1 MNTPKI
7 ARVYVSSATVCF
19 DKAFDYLLPAD
30 IAEIAAVG
38 ARVLVP
44 FGRSNKKRLGIIY
57 EILPPDSSDLSVIKP
72 IASIVDKQPLIS
84 DEMLRLADFISERCF
99 CTFYDAVKPMLP
111 PGINVNI
118 VSVYK
123 AAKILPRG
131 IDLSPEQRRIYECV
145 GNSENGVRRERLC
158 EIFGIE
164 ENSELLADMVSK
176 GALEDFDNTVRK
188 VGDASVKMAQ
198 LCEFDSDDEFE
209 SVCKTLTKK
218 QMAVVDFLRETQSAS
233 VKEICYFA
241 GVTSAVV
248 TALVKKEVIELYEN
262 EVYRSPY
269 ASYGE
274 GERSPISLTDEQQAA
289 YDGLKAMNE
298 RCAADNKGAAALLY
312 GVTGSGKTQVFLRL
326 IDDVT
331 AGGKGVI
338 VMVPE
343 IALTPQTMSIFQ
355 RRYGSRVA
363 IFHSAMSL
371 GQRNDE
377 FKRVMRGEAQIAIG
391 TRSAIFAP
399 FRNLGLIIMDEEQE
413 HTYKSESTPR
423 YSAKDAAKFRCMYN
437 SCLFLMASATPSVE
451 TFSAAKAGK
460 IPMFTMKKRYGGV
473 HLPKV
478 RTVNMKDQYLKGNF
492 GIFSDELC
500 NSISAVL
507 NEGMQSILL
516 LNRRGY
522 NVFVTCRGCGEVKSC
537 PNCSISLTY
546 HSANNRLM
554 CHYCGYSE
562 DFSATCSKCGG
573 KQMRLSGYGTQK
585 AEEELQLIFPK
596 ARILR
601 MDADTTMTRF
611 SHEKKLTAFANGE
624 YDIMI
629 GTQMVAKGLD
639 FPNVTLVGVIN
650 ADQSLF
656 ATDFRSAERSFSL
669 FTQVIGRSGRGK
681 NEGEAIIQTIAP
693 ENEIIWQSAKQDY
706 DAFFETEIGA
716 RKLLKYPPFCN
727 ICVVGFV
734 GEERDAVGECANY
747 FFDRL
752 KTALCGDYSDQRMI
766 VLGPSVAGVPK
777 ISGKYRYRIILKCKN
792 SSKFRRLIR
801 ELLVSVMNIRKYKNV
816 TVFADIDPE
825 SIM

>member
-1 MNTPKI
+1 MELSKI
-7 ARVYVSSATVCF
+7 AKVYVSSTTIGF

-30 IAEIAAVG
+30 IAESAHVG
-38 ARVLVP
+38 SRVLVP

-57 EILPPDSSDLSVIKP
+57 DILPGDSSDLSVIKP
-72 IASIVDKQPLIS
+72 IVSIVDKTPLIS
-84 DEMLRLADFISERCF
+84 DEMIKLAQFLSERCF
-99 CTFYDAVKPMLP
+99 CTFFDAVKPMLP

-118 VSVYK
+118 VSVFK
-123 AAKILPRG
+123 AGTLKSG
-131 IDLSPEQRRIYECV
+131 VDLSPEERRIYECV
-145 GNSENGVRRERLC
+145 ANSESGVRRERIC

-164 ENSELLADMVSK
+164 PDSAVLSDMVDK
-176 GALEDFDNTVRK
+176 GALIDFDDTVRK
-188 VGDASVKMAQ
+188 VGDASVKMAR
-198 LCEFDSDDEFE
+198 LRAFESEDDFDSA
-209 SVCKTLTKK
+209 CKLLTKK
-218 QMAVVDFLRETQSAS
+218 QKSVVDFLNQTQSAS
-233 VKEICYFA
+233 VKEICYFS
-241 GVTSAVV
+241 GVTAAVI
-248 TALVKKEVIELYEN
+248 TALVKKGIVELFEN
-262 EVYRSPY
+262 EIYRSPY
-269 ASYGE
+269 SMYNE
-274 GERSPISLTDEQQAA
+274 GVRKNIMLSDEQQTA
-289 YDGLKAMNE
+289 YDGLKEIIN
-298 RCAADNKGAAALLY
+298 RCENDKKGAAALLY

-331 AGGKGVI
+331 DSDRGVI

-355 RRYGSRVA
+355 CRYGSHVA

-437 SCLFLMASATPSVE
+437 NCLFLTASATPSIE
-451 TFSAAKAGK
+451 TFSAAKADK
-460 IPMFTMKKRYGGV
+460 IPMFTMKKRYGNV

-478 RTVNMKDQYLKGNF
+478 RTVNMKDQYMKGNF

-500 NSISAVL
+500 NSLSAVL

-522 NVFVTCRGCGEVKSC
+522 NVVVTCRNCGEVKAC

-546 HSANNRLM
+546 HSDNKRLM

-562 DFSATCSKCGG
+562 DYSDTCSKCGG

-585 AEEELQLIFPK
+585 AEEELQMIFPK

-639 FPNVTLVGVIN
+639 FPNVVLVGVIN

-669 FTQVIGRSGRGK
+669 FTQVIGRSGRGE
-681 NEGEAIIQTIAP
+681 NEGEAIIQTITP

-706 DAFFETEIGA
+706 DAFYQTEIGA
-716 RKLLKYPPFCN
+716 RRLLKYPPFCN
-727 ICVVGFV
+727 ICVIGFV
-734 GEERDAVGECANY
+734 GEDRESVEDCSKY

-752 KTALCGDYSDQRMI
+752 TKSLCGDYSDQRMI

-792 SSKFRRLIR
+792 SSRFRALIR

>member
-1 MNTPKI
+1 MEAPKI
-7 ARVYVSSATVCF
+7 AKVYVSSTTICF
-19 DKAFDYLLPAD
+19 DKAFDYLLPSD
-30 IAEIAAVG
+30 IAAAAQIG

-57 EILPPDSSDLSVIKP
+57 DIMPAASSDLSVIKP
-72 IASIVDKQPLIS
+72 ISQIIDKQSLIS
-84 DEMLRLADFISERCF
+84 DEMIKLAEFISERCF

-123 AAKILPRG
+123 AANLSRG

-145 GNSENGVRRERLC
+145 ANSENGVRRERIC
-158 EIFGIE
+158 EIFGID
-164 ENSELLADMVSK
+164 ENSELLSDMVAK
-176 GALEDFDNTVRK
+176 GALFDFDDTVRK

-198 LCEFDSDDEFE
+198 LCEFESDDEFE
-209 SVCKTLTKK
+209 SACKTLTKK
-218 QMAVVDFLRETQSAS
+218 QKSVVEFLIETQSAS
-233 VKEICYFA
+233 LKEICYFT
-241 GVTSAVV
+241 GVTTAVI
-248 TALVKKEVIELYEN
+248 TALVKKGIVQLYEN

-269 ASYGE
+269 ATYGE
-274 GERSPISLTDEQQAA
+274 GERNKINLSAEQQTA
-289 YDGLKAMNE
+289 YDGLKNLSDS
-298 RCAADNKGAAALLY
+298 CKNDKKGAAALLY

-326 IDDVT
+326 IDDVIDS
-331 AGGKGVI
+331 GRGVI

-355 RRYGSRVA
+355 RRYGARVA

-371 GQRNDE
+371 GQRNDA

-437 SCLFLMASATPSVE
+437 NCLFLMASATPSIE

-460 IPMFTMKKRYGGV
+460 IPMFTMKKRYGDV

-478 RTVNMKDQYLKGNF
+478 RTVNMKDQYMKGNF

-500 NSISAVL
+500 NSLSAVL

-522 NVFVTCRGCGEVKSC
+522 NVFVSCRNCGEVKTC

-562 DFSATCSKCGG
+562 DFAANCPKCGG
-573 KQMRLSGYGTQK
+573 KQLKLSGFGTQK

-639 FPNVTLVGVIN
+639 FPNVILVGVIN

-681 NEGEAIIQTIAP
+681 NEGEAIIQTITP

-716 RKLLKYPPFCN
+716 RRLLKYPPFCN

-734 GEERDAVGECANY
+734 GEDRESVDECAKY

-777 ISGKYRYRIILKCKN
+777 IGGKYRYRIILKCKN
-792 SSKFRRLIR
+792 SSRFRSLIR
-801 ELLVSVMNIRKYKNV
+801 ELLCSVMNIRKYKNV
-816 TVFADIDPE
+816 SIFADIDPE